1 MEYQS
6 KCLRDTAIL
15 AEGLAKLLQVG
26 QVVLLTGDLGA
37 GKTAFVQS
45 FAEAIGVHEQVTSP
59 TFTILQSYK
68 GALPLYHIDAYRI
81 ESSKELLN
89 LGLEEVIATDG
100 ITFIE
105 WPEQIVELLPEEA
118 LLITISRTAE
128 DSERSFSLTAVGKVY
143 EDILEALKF

>member
-1 MEYQS
+1 MKYQS

-15 AEGLAKLLQVG
+15 AEKLAGLLEVG

-45 FAEAIGVHEQVTSP
+45 FAQAIGVQEQVTSP
-59 TFTILQSYK
+59 TFTILQSYQ
-68 GALPLYHIDAYRI
+68 GRVPLYHIDAYRI
-81 ESSKELLN
+81 ASSKELLN
-89 LGLEEVIATDG
+89 LGLEEAIATDG

-105 WPEQIVELLPEEA
+105 WPEQLTELLPDEA

-128 DSERSFSLTAVGKVY
+128 DSERSFSLNAVGKVY
-143 EDILEALKF
+143 EAILEALQF

>member
-1 MEYQS
+1 MKYQS

-15 AEGLAKLLQVG
+15 AEKLAGLLEIG

-45 FAEAIGVHEQVTSP
+45 FAQAIGVHEQVTSP
-59 TFTILQSYK
+59 TFTILQSYM
-68 GALPLYHIDAYRI
+68 GRVPLYHIDAYRI
-81 ESSKELLN
+81 ASSKELLN

-105 WPEQIVELLPEEA
+105 WPEQLTELLPDEA

-128 DSERSFSLTAVGKVY
+128 DNERSFSLTAVGKVY
-143 EDILEALKF
+143 EAILEALQF